1 MRNADNA
8 IEYKIY
14 DNSIRKNA
22 SLTLLNENST
32 KLKDTDQLVKLGMI
46 RCSDEYV
53 GFVSNCSLNN
63 TKIGNK
69 QK

>member
-14 DNSIRKNA
+14 DNSIKKNA
-22 SLTLLNENST
+22 SLTLKNENSV
-32 KLKDTDQLVKLGMI
+32 KLKDTDQLIKLGIMK
-46 RCSDEYV
+46 CSDKYV
-53 GFVSNCSLNN
+53 DYIRNYYTDNS
-63 TKIGNK
+63 KIGNK